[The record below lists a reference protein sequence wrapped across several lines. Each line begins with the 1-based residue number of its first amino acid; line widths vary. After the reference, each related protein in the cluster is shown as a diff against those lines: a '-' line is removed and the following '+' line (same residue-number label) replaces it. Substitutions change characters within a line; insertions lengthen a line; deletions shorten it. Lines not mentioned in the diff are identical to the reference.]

1 MSWTSRPCRTVI
13 HRGVI
18 VNVNAVKSVRRATA
32 GYLELRLKQRT
43 ETLRVSAANAHLFK
57 HM

>member
-1 MSWTSRPCRTVI
+1 MFWQI
-13 HRGVI
+13 HRSVI
-18 VNVNAVKSVRRATA
+18 VNINAIKSVRRALA
-32 GYLELRLKQRT
+32 GHLDLRLKQRP

>member
-1 MSWTSRPCRTVI
+1 MPP
-13 HRGVI
+13 
-18 VNVNAVKSVRRATA
+18 AVREAGPKGCEVRKACPEA
-32 GYLELRLKQRT
+32 QRS